1 MFSVISCN
9 TTGAWGY
16 WLQFRW
22 CLILS
27 WEGQSWECTEKPVV
41 WRAAAHLL
49 VTTYR
54 ELFCFFLI
62 TPSTGTSA
70 GNLRRN
76 HKRFHGHTGR
86 PMLCDSSLSELG
98 CTGRRKSGS
107 FYCYCAWCSCSS
119 ERNQGWKYERV
130 LSQTK
135 KVHLYKALVIS
146 QIKNWIQMFMIVELV
161 SIQVMFCP
169 SFPQVSCD
177 QGYWDHVTCGLPFVI
192 LCLEITVRQG
202 QQRDAQLSSLPSA
215 NHFSLMIKTLI
226 SFFILGI
233 SIGMSP
239 YWRLPIGNPWRVK
252 ASKAVAGSHLSNS
265 EADEAI
271 GQPC

>member
-1 MFSVISCN
+1 
-9 TTGAWGY
+9 
-16 WLQFRW
+16 
-22 CLILS
+22 
-27 WEGQSWECTEKPVV
+27 
-41 WRAAAHLL
+41 
-49 VTTYR
+49 
-54 ELFCFFLI
+54 
-62 TPSTGTSA
+62 
-70 GNLRRN
+70 
-76 HKRFHGHTGR
+76 
-86 PMLCDSSLSELG
+86 MLCGSSLSELG

-146 QIKNWIQMFMIVELV
+146 QIKNWIQMLMIVELV